1 VFELFD
7 RLIQLNGSDVAK
19 GAHDV
24 APDVDGKR
32 SSHGAS
38 VGAAGRHLTATTKMI
53 DREKIAFEGLC
64 ISAITFCVLE
74 TAYAIDEICTAPGRK
89 SSRRRGTR
97 LVGEFSC

>member
-1 VFELFD
+1 
-7 RLIQLNGSDVAK
+7 
-19 GAHDV
+19 
-24 APDVDGKR
+24 
-32 SSHGAS
+32 
-38 VGAAGRHLTATTKMI
+38 MI

-74 TAYAIDEICTAPGRK
+74 TANAIDEISTAPGRK